1 MLLKGVLIPRLLSNS
16 FAAWFLIIF
25 YFLLSHIAHFDNIV
39 LPLLVAE
46 TFGSILSVF
55 FCTLNNK
62 ITLFYFFLYINIY
75 FFYPLDLSSS

>member
-1 MLLKGVLIPRLLSNS
+1 MIIYFKKAFLSLFKGVLNPKLSNKP
-16 FAAWFLIIF
+16 FACCVLINF
-25 YFLLSHIAHFDNIV
+25 DFLLPHIADFDNIIV

-62 ITLFYFFLYINIY
+62 ITLFY
-75 FFYPLDLSSS
+75 S